1 MKYLKICMMLAL
13 AFAPAAGFA
22 GGEDSGAPF
31 AHNRAPLAP
40 KAYAELPLGAIRA
53 QGWLLAQGWAPG
65 IAKAALLAVKLAAI
79 GVLLYT
85 AFWLALLLAFA
96 LVGAWVVRNDDGSYD
111 EEHKPEWRYGPAGYG
126 LDRKSVV

>member
-1 MKYLKICMMLAL
+1 MKTA
-13 AFAPAAGFA
+13 AQTTFAERLGRTL
-22 GGEDSGAPF
+22 G
-31 AHNRAPLAP
+31 RAWRGCARLDR
-40 KAYAELPLGAIRA
+40 RA

-111 EEHKPEWRYGPAGYG
+111 EEHKSEWRYGPAGYG
-126 LDRKSVV
+126 LYTHDDYRIDPHDPEDEQA

>member
-1 MKYLKICMMLAL
+1 MKTA
-13 AFAPAAGFA
+13 AQTTFAECLGRTL
-22 GGEDSGAPF
+22 G
-31 AHNRAPLAP
+31 RAWRGCARLDR
-40 KAYAELPLGAIRA
+40 RA

-126 LDRKSVV
+126 LYTHDDYRIDPHDPEDEQA

>member
-1 MKYLKICMMLAL
+1 MKTA
-13 AFAPAAGFA
+13 AQTTFAERLGRTL
-22 GGEDSGAPF
+22 G
-31 AHNRAPLAP
+31 RAWRGCARLDR
-40 KAYAELPLGAIRA
+40 RA

-96 LVGAWVVRNDDGSYD
+96 VVGAWVVRNDDGSYD

-126 LDRKSVV
+126 LYTHDDYRIDPHDPEDEQA

>member
-1 MKYLKICMMLAL
+1 MKTA
-13 AFAPAAGFA
+13 AQTTFA
-22 GGEDSGAPF
+22 E
-31 AHNRAPLAP
+31 R
-40 KAYAELPLGAIRA
+40 LGRTMGRTWRSCARLDRRA
-53 QGWLLAQGWAPG
+53 QGWLLARGWAPG

-126 LDRKSVV
+126 LYTHDDYRIDPHDPEDEQA

>member
-1 MKYLKICMMLAL
+1 MKTA
-13 AFAPAAGFA
+13 AQTTFAERLGRTL
-22 GGEDSGAPF
+22 G
-31 AHNRAPLAP
+31 RAWRGCARLDR
-40 KAYAELPLGAIRA
+40 RA
-53 QGWLLAQGWAPG
+53 QGWLLARGLAPG

-126 LDRKSVV
+126 LYTHDDYRIDPHDPEDEQA

>member
-1 MKYLKICMMLAL
+1 MKTA
-13 AFAPAAGFA
+13 APTTFAERLGRTL
-22 GGEDSGAPF
+22 G
-31 AHNRAPLAP
+31 RAWRSCARLDR
-40 KAYAELPLGAIRA
+40 RA
-53 QGWLLAQGWAPG
+53 QGWLLARGWAPG

-126 LDRKSVV
+126 LYTHDDYRIDPHDPEDEQA

>member
-1 MKYLKICMMLAL
+1 MKTA
-13 AFAPAAGFA
+13 AQTTFAERLGRTL
-22 GGEDSGAPF
+22 G
-31 AHNRAPLAP
+31 RAWRGCARLDR
-40 KAYAELPLGAIRA
+40 RA
-53 QGWLLAQGWAPG
+53 QGWLLARGWAPG

-96 LVGAWVVRNDDGSYD
+96 LVGAWVVHNDDGSYD

-126 LDRKSVV
+126 LYTHDDYRIDPHDPEDEQA

>member
-1 MKYLKICMMLAL
+1 MEGCARL
-13 AFAPAAGFA
+13 
-22 GGEDSGAPF
+22 D
-31 AHNRAPLAP
+31 R
-40 KAYAELPLGAIRA
+40 RA

-126 LDRKSVV
+126 LYTHDDYRIDPHDPEDEQA

>member
-1 MKYLKICMMLAL
+1 MKTA
-13 AFAPAAGFA
+13 AQTTFAERLGRTPG
-22 GGEDSGAPF
+22 
-31 AHNRAPLAP
+31 RAWRSCARLDR
-40 KAYAELPLGAIRA
+40 RA
-53 QGWLLAQGWAPG
+53 QGWLLARGWAPG

-126 LDRKSVV
+126 LYTHDDYRIDPHDPEDEQA

>member
-1 MKYLKICMMLAL
+1 MKTA
-13 AFAPAAGFA
+13 AQTTFAERLGRTL
-22 GGEDSGAPF
+22 G
-31 AHNRAPLAP
+31 RAWRGCARLDR
-40 KAYAELPLGAIRA
+40 RA
-53 QGWLLAQGWAPG
+53 QGWLLARGWAPG
-65 IAKAALLAVKLAAI
+65 IGKAALLAVKLAAI

-126 LDRKSVV
+126 LYTHDDYRIDPHDPEDEQA

>member
-1 MKYLKICMMLAL
+1 MKTA
-13 AFAPAAGFA
+13 AQTTFA
-22 GGEDSGAPF
+22 E
-31 AHNRAPLAP
+31 R
-40 KAYAELPLGAIRA
+40 LGRTLGRVWRSCARLDRRA
-53 QGWLLAQGWAPG
+53 QGWLLARGWAPG

-126 LDRKSVV
+126 LYTHDDYRIDPHDPEDEQA

>member
-1 MKYLKICMMLAL
+1 MKTAAQTTFAERLGRAL
-13 AFAPAAGFA
+13 G
-22 GGEDSGAPF
+22 
-31 AHNRAPLAP
+31 RAWRGCARLD
-40 KAYAELPLGAIRA
+40 RRT
-53 QGWLLAQGWAPG
+53 QGWLLARGWAPD

-126 LDRKSVV
+126 LYTHDNYRIDPHDPEDEQA

>member
-1 MKYLKICMMLAL
+1 MKTA
-13 AFAPAAGFA
+13 AQPTFAERLGRTL
-22 GGEDSGAPF
+22 G
-31 AHNRAPLAP
+31 RAWRGCARLDR
-40 KAYAELPLGAIRA
+40 RA
-53 QGWLLAQGWAPG
+53 QGWLLARGWAPG

-126 LDRKSVV
+126 LYTHDDYRIDPHDPEDEQA

>member
-1 MKYLKICMMLAL
+1 MKTA
-13 AFAPAAGFA
+13 AQTTFAERLGRTL
-22 GGEDSGAPF
+22 G
-31 AHNRAPLAP
+31 RAWRGCARLDR
-40 KAYAELPLGAIRA
+40 RA
-53 QGWLLAQGWAPG
+53 QGWLLARGWAPG
-65 IAKAALLAVKLAAI
+65 AAKVALLAVKLTAI

-126 LDRKSVV
+126 LYTHDDYRIDPHDPEDEQA

>member
-1 MKYLKICMMLAL
+1 MKTA
-13 AFAPAAGFA
+13 AQTAAQTTFAERLGRTL
-22 GGEDSGAPF
+22 G
-31 AHNRAPLAP
+31 RAWRGCARLDR
-40 KAYAELPLGAIRA
+40 RA
-53 QGWLLAQGWAPG
+53 QGWLLARGWAPG

-126 LDRKSVV
+126 LYTHDDYRIDPHDPEDEQA

>member
-1 MKYLKICMMLAL
+1 MKTA
-13 AFAPAAGFA
+13 AQTTFAERLGRTL
-22 GGEDSGAPF
+22 G
-31 AHNRAPLAP
+31 RAWRSCARLDR
-40 KAYAELPLGAIRA
+40 RA
-53 QGWLLAQGWAPG
+53 QGWLLARGWAPG
-65 IAKAALLAVKLAAI
+65 IAKAVLLAVKLAAI

-126 LDRKSVV
+126 LYTHDDYRIDPHDPEDEQA

>member
-1 MKYLKICMMLAL
+1 MKTA
-13 AFAPAAGFA
+13 AQTTFAERLGRTL
-22 GGEDSGAPF
+22 G
-31 AHNRAPLAP
+31 RAWRGCARLDR
-40 KAYAELPLGAIRA
+40 RA

-126 LDRKSVV
+126 LYTHDDHRIDPHDPEDEQA

>member
-1 MKYLKICMMLAL
+1 MKTA
-13 AFAPAAGFA
+13 AQTTFAERLGRTL
-22 GGEDSGAPF
+22 G
-31 AHNRAPLAP
+31 RAWRSCARLDR
-40 KAYAELPLGAIRA
+40 RA
-53 QGWLLAQGWAPG
+53 QGWLLARGWAPG
-65 IAKAALLAVKLAAI
+65 IAKAALLAAKLAAI

-126 LDRKSVV
+126 LYTHDDYRIDPHDPEDEQA

>member
-1 MKYLKICMMLAL
+1 MKTA
-13 AFAPAAGFA
+13 AQTTFAERLGRTL
-22 GGEDSGAPF
+22 G
-31 AHNRAPLAP
+31 RAWRGCARLDR
-40 KAYAELPLGAIRA
+40 RA
-53 QGWLLAQGWAPG
+53 QGWLLARGWAPG

-96 LVGAWVVRNDDGSYD
+96 LVGTWVVRNDDGSYD

-126 LDRKSVV
+126 LYTHDDYRIDPHDPEDEQA

>member
-1 MKYLKICMMLAL
+1 MKTA
-13 AFAPAAGFA
+13 AQTTFAERLGRTL
-22 GGEDSGAPF
+22 G
-31 AHNRAPLAP
+31 RAWRTARLDR
-40 KAYAELPLGAIRA
+40 RA

-126 LDRKSVV
+126 LYTHDDYRIDPHDPEDEQA

>member
-1 MKYLKICMMLAL
+1 MKTA
-13 AFAPAAGFA
+13 AQTTFAERLGRTL
-22 GGEDSGAPF
+22 G
-31 AHNRAPLAP
+31 RAWRGCARLDR
-40 KAYAELPLGAIRA
+40 RA

-111 EEHKPEWRYGPAGYG
+111 EEHMPEWRYRPAGYG
-126 LDRKSVV
+126 LYTHEDYRIDSHDPDDEQA